1 MKKSKAFLILLALVL
16 LLTSCGDPETESTTG
31 QELTSEAVTLVQ
43 SDISET
49 VTDTD
54 IGTAVA
60 QQDEKKPNNSA
71 PVTRTENIP
80 PEQNNVSPPVNIP
93 QNAEVEQ
100 PKNPDTINVT
110 LSVDCKNA
118 INYGILNVGT
128 FSEILSP
135 DGIILPETSI
145 ETERGT
151 SVVKALKS
159 VLKANNITYKITSSG
174 YVKTIN
180 GLSEFDCGNTSGW
193 LYLVN
198 GELPSV
204 SAKSYILKDG
214 DKVEFRYT
222 CVKGDV

>member
-1 MKKSKAFLILLALVL
+1 MKKSKLLLIFLALVL
-16 LLTSCGDPETESTTG
+16 LLTSCGNPETESVTG
-31 QELTSEAVTLVQ
+31 QDITSEAVTLTQ

-49 VTDTD
+49 ATDTD
-54 IGTAVA
+54 IGADTT
-60 QQDEKKPNNSA
+60 QQDEKKPKNTSPDTQKETFTSSQSN
-71 PVTRTENIP
+71 V
-80 PEQNNVSPPVNIP
+80 PEPVNIP
-93 QNAEVEQ
+93 QNIEGEQ
-100 PKNPDTINVT
+100 PKEPDTINVT
-110 LSVDCKNA
+110 FSVDCKNA
-118 INYGILNVGT
+118 IDYGILNVGT

-135 DGIILPETSI
+135 DGIILPETTI
-145 ETERGT
+145 EAGQGT

-159 VLKANNITYKITSSG
+159 VLKENNITYKITSSG

>member
-1 MKKSKAFLILLALVL
+1 MKKSKLLLIFLALVL
-16 LLTSCGDPETESTTG
+16 LFTSCGNPENASVTE
-31 QELTSEAVTLVQ
+31 QEL
-43 SDISET
+43 ISET
-49 VTDTD
+49 VTLTKNETLVSASDTD
-54 IGTAVA
+54 ADTDTA
-60 QQDEKKPNNSA
+60 QQNEKKPKNS
-71 PVTRTENIP
+71 V
-80 PEQNNVSPPVNIP
+80 PETQNTTVSPLQNNISEPVNTP
-93 QNAEVEQ
+93 QNAQGEQ
-100 PKNPDTINVT
+100 QNEPDTLNVT
-110 LSVDCKNA
+110 FSVDCKNA
-118 INYGILNVGT
+118 IDYGILNVGT

-145 ETERGT
+145 EAEQGT

-159 VLKANNITYKITSSG
+159 VLKENNITYKITSSG

-214 DKVEFRYT
+214 DMVEFRYT